1 MSTTSTPGTGPG
13 TSQTTQRTTDTNP
26 SSRSSSQAGVDT
38 HAAAETLKHA
48 GESARKEAEGL
59 AEGVKAR
66 IREEADR
73 GRQTGADTIH
83 NVADAARSAADSLDE
98 NNPAFARYAREAASM
113 VDEVSDAIRDR
124 STGDLIRSVDRFARR
139 EPVAFFGAALVAG
152 FAAARFLGSSAR
164 HSHAD
169 TTDWRDSDRQDNRY
183 NDRTG
188 YGSGRSVYGTGSGY
202 EPGRSSGFGG
212 TTGGTTRTGTA
223 SGIGAGSRATPGF
236 SAPESASPVPDP
248 IRSAGL
254 HTAGPGE
261 TPKPA
266 GTSTLGRA
274 DSATSVGDG
283 GPSTATGTPGATPDR
298 PIR

>member
-1 MSTTSTPGTGPG
+1 MSTTSTPGTVPG
-13 TSQTTQRTTDTNP
+13 SSQTTQRGTDPNP
-26 SSRSSSQAGVDT
+26 STRPSSQVGADA
-38 HAAAETLKHA
+38 HAAADTLKHA
-48 GESARKEAEGL
+48 GESARQEAEGL
-59 AEGVKAR
+59 AESVKAR
-66 IREEADR
+66 LRDEADR
-73 GRQTGADTIH
+73 GRQTGAETIH
-83 NVADAARSAADSLDE
+83 NVADAARSAAESLDE
-98 NNPAFARYAREAASM
+98 SNPAFARYARDAASM

-139 EPVAFFGAALVAG
+139 EPVAFFGVALVAG

-164 HSHAD
+164 HSHGSHAD
-169 TTDWRDSDRQDNRY
+169 ERGFDRQDTRY
-183 NDRTG
+183 DDRSG

-202 EPGRSSGFGG
+202 EPGRSSNFGSP
-212 TTGGTTRTGTA
+212 TGGTARTGTA
-223 SGIGAGSRATPGF
+223 SGLGAGSRTSPGF

-266 GTSTLGRA
+266 GTSTLGRT

-283 GPSTATGTPGATPDR
+283 GLSTATGTPGATPDR